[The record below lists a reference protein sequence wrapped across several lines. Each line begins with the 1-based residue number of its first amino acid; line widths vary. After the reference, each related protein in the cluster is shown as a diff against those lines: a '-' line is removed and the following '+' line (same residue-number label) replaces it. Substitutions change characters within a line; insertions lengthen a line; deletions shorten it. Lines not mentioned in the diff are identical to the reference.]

1 MFIDMH
7 KWTLAPTTQEM
18 SMWNKIKVIEVL
30 GDSNNIGILLI
41 NNYNLFIELKSP
53 FLLYIRCNRGAT
65 GIEIIDNRD
74 TIDTFYPHK

>member
-41 NNYNLFIELKSP
+41 NNYNLFIELNLLIIII
-53 FLLYIRCNRGAT
+53 FL
-65 GIEIIDNRD
+65 
-74 TIDTFYPHK
+74 